1 MKYFSLTE
9 ILIWSLSVIFI
20 TISFFVFDNEN
31 YSILAV
37 SLIGATSLIL
47 NAKGNVAG
55 QMLTVV
61 FSIIYAIISFKS
73 RYYGE
78 MATYL
83 GMTAPIA
90 VVSVITWLKNPFED
104 GKSEVK
110 INHLALK
117 EYVFLGVL
125 ALAVTFGFYF
135 ILDFFNTSQIILSTV
150 SVFTSFIAAYL
161 TMRRSEY
168 YAIGYSL
175 NDIVL
180 IMLWSIAGKP
190 SMVICFSVFLINDV
204 YGFISWAGMKKRQ
217 SKRQTL

>member
-1 MKYFSLTE
+1 
-9 ILIWSLSVIFI
+9 
-20 TISFFVFDNEN
+20 
-31 YSILAV
+31 
-37 SLIGATSLIL
+37 
-47 NAKGNVAG
+47 
-55 QMLTVV
+55 
-61 FSIIYAIISFKS
+61 
-73 RYYGE
+73 

-90 VVSVITWLKNPFED
+90 VVSVITGLKNPFED

-150 SVFTSFIAAYL
+150 SVFTSFIAVYL

-180 IMLWSIAGKP
+180 IMLWAIAGKP

>member
-31 YSILAV
+31 YMVLAV

-78 MATYL
+78 MTTYL

-110 INHLALK
+110 INYLALK
-117 EYVFLGVL
+117 EYVFLVVL
-125 ALAVTFGFYF
+125 ATAVTFGFYF

-150 SVFTSFIAAYL
+150 SVFTSFVAAYL

-180 IMLWSIAGKP
+180 IMLWALAGKP

>member
-9 ILIWSLSVIFI
+9 ILVWSFSVIFI

-31 YSILAV
+31 YPVLAV

-61 FSIIYAIISFKS
+61 FSIIYSIISFKS

-90 VVSVITWLKNPFED
+90 VVSVITWLKNPFEG

-110 INHLALK
+110 INHLVLK

-150 SVFTSFIAAYL
+150 SVFTSFIAVYL

>member
-9 ILIWSLSVIFI
+9 ILVWSLSVIFI

>member
-180 IMLWSIAGKP
+180 IMLWAIAGKP

-217 SKRQTL
+217 SKRKTL